1 MVISTLAP
9 EVQASL
15 LRQWEPIN
23 RNQLHY
29 LVTWSTRG
37 RRAALRDRHLRALDR
52 ELREI
57 CRERGIP
64 LLEVCAGTDHV
75 HLLLALKPTHSLSSV
90 VRELKGSTGVS
101 LMARFPELRVWLRSN
116 LMWDE
121 RYAMEMVS
129 QVRLEP
135 VRARLRA
142 LHGSHEELAAAG

>member
-37 RRAALRDRHLRALDR
+37 RRAALRERHARALEQELRA
-52 ELREI
+52 I
-57 CRERGIP
+57 CGERGVP
-64 LLEVCAGTDHV
+64 LLEVCTGSDHV
-75 HLLLALKPTHSLSSV
+75 HVLLALKPTHSLGSV
-90 VRELKGSTGVS
+90 VREIKGRTGMS
-101 LMARFPELRVWLRSN
+101 LIDRFPELRVWLRSN
-116 LMWDE
+116 LLWDE
-121 RYAMEMVS
+121 RYSMEMVS
-129 QVRLEP
+129 HVRLEP

-142 LHGSHEELAAAG
+142 LHGAHEELAATG

>member
-9 EVQASL
+9 EVRASL
-15 LRQWEPIN
+15 LRQWEPLN

-37 RRAALRDRHLRALDR
+37 RRPVLRDRHARSLDL
-52 ELREI
+52 ELRTI

-64 LLEVCAGTDHV
+64 LIEVCAGADHV
-75 HLLLALKPTHSLSSV
+75 HVLLALKPTQSVASV
-90 VRELKGSTGVS
+90 VRELKGRTGMS
-101 LMARFPELRVWLRSN
+101 LMHRFPEMRVWLRGN

-121 RYAMEMVS
+121 RYSLEMVG
-129 QVRLEP
+129 QPRLEP

>member
-15 LRQWEPIN
+15 LEQWEPIR

-37 RRAALRDRHLRALDR
+37 RRSVLRDRHVAALEI
-52 ELREI
+52 ELRDI
-57 CRERGIP
+57 CRKRGIP

-75 HLLLALKPTHSLSSV
+75 HVLLGLKSTHSVASV
-90 VRELKGSTGVS
+90 VRELKGRTAMS
-101 LMARFPELRVWLRSN
+101 LIERFPELRVWLSSN
-116 LMWDE
+116 LLWDG
-121 RYAMEMVS
+121 RYSIELVS
-129 QVRLEP
+129 QPRLEP

-142 LHGSHEELAAAG
+142 LHGANTPLAAAG